1 MVETFEVADVNRLK
15 VPVVGEE
22 GTGLEVGTREV
33 AGWGAQQAQA
43 LQAEGEK

>member
-1 MVETFEVADVNRLK
+1 VVETLEVADVKSEN
-15 VPVVGEE
+15 VPVVGQE

-33 AGWGAQQAQA
+33 AGWGAQKAQA